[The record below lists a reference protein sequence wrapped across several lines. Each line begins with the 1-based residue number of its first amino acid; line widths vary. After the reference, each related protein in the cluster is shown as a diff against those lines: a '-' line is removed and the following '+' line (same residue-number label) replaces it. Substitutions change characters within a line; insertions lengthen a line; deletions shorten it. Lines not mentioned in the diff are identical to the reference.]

1 MHARDACVSQVKT
14 DTRQVV
20 QVRCCVWSTT
30 ERAKK
35 VKKDYTLYM
44 RPYGITVYRIS
55 KLKKYGKRRVLYGVK
70 PYRRILFLE
79 LDFIYDRERQAIGR
93 SLRGGVRGLR
103 ELAMID
109 RHFVALCL
117 DVTVADIHG
126 ALDPV
131 GGGPCEGGELVEELP
146 LSQGR
151 ARGGVVGSPLR
162 KEVGEA
168 GRWVELA
175 RGEIA

>member
-1 MHARDACVSQVKT
+1 MCVASEDGHAVSRTSEVLCVEHNGKSKE
-14 DTRQVV
+14 
-20 QVRCCVWSTT
+20 SK
-30 ERAKK
+30 ERLHI
-35 VKKDYTLYM
+35 LYI
-44 RPYGITVYRIS
+44 RPYGITVYLIS